1 MPMGN
6 EDEFGMGHLPEE
18 GSQEE
23 SSLWVMAHRTDKM
36 LHFIPNRICRVL
48 TCKLEQIHIED
59 INNNN
64 ILVFF
69 FKCQIPFYALK
80 KSHYLI
86 DTTKS

>member
-69 FKCQIPFYALK
+69 LNVRYHSMHLK
-80 KSHYLI
+80 NHI
-86 DTTKS
+86 I